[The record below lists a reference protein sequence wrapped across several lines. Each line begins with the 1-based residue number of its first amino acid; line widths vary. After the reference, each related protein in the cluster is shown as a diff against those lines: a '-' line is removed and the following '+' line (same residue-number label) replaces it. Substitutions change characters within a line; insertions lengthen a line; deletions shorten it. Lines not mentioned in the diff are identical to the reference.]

1 MLNNFI
7 LTVTKNRLL
16 SIHSLN
22 FLLFVQVSRVLN
34 FSTNPFGTE
43 VFILE
48 HSEIQFL
55 LFCNLLCIAM
65 LCRNVLL

>member
-16 SIHSLN
+16 SIYSLN

-34 FSTNPFGTE
+34 FSTNSFGTE

-65 LCRNVLL
+65 LSRNVLL